1 VNVASKCGLTPQYTA
16 LEKLTKDYGDRCL
29 TVVGAIETVLTR

>member
-1 VNVASKCGLTPQYTA
+1 VNVASKCELTPR
-16 LEKLTKDYGDRCL
+16 LEKLTKDYGDRGL